1 MKVPASGRQYT
12 IRNVPQRVDQ
22 ALRRRAQATGKSI
35 NQVAV
40 EALIEGSGEG
50 GRIAHDDLDFLVG
63 SLSKAE
69 AKILDREIAHQRLI
83 DEKLWR

>member
-12 IRNVPQRVDQ
+12 IRNVPKQVDE
-22 ALRRRAQATGKSI
+22 ALRRRAKVTGKSI

-40 EALIEGSGEG
+40 EALIEGSGEHG
-50 GRIAHDDLDFLVG
+50 QVAHDDLDFLVG
-63 SLSKAE
+63 SLNKAE
-69 AKILDREIAHQRLI
+69 AKAMDREIAQQRVI